1 MLKKYAATL
10 EKRGLDKCSSMILAD
25 VLEQF
30 PNSISVKELASR
42 TGKTENYIKTKIRA
56 MQKDNIHVNINNE
69 STNNHVSTSMF
80 EPVSWILKEKD
91 NIEMALSD
99 LDNIQLNGD
108 PVINNKL
115 GFNY

>member
-10 EKRGLDKCSSMILAD
+10 EKRGLDKCSSIILAD

-56 MQKDNIHVNINNE
+56 MQKDNIPVNINNE
-69 STNNHVSTSMF
+69 SANNHVTTSMF
-80 EPVSWILKEKD
+80 EPVSWDIKRKR
-91 NIEMALSD
+91 
-99 LDNIQLNGD
+99 
-108 PVINNKL
+108 
-115 GFNY
+115 